1 MEELCWAASTG
12 SKRLHMI
19 ASHVV
24 NTNTHMEED
33 DFDCDTDLGLSP
45 GHMRDLILWEFYIS
59 VSIYEYVIIVRI
71 LKVHEGHY
79 G

>member
-1 MEELCWAASTG
+1 MLS
-12 SKRLHMI
+12 I
-19 ASHVV
+19 VI
-24 NTNTHMEED
+24 NTHIEEG

-59 VSIYEYVIIVRI
+59 ISMYEHVIIVGI
-71 LKVHEGHY
+71 LKVHAGRY

>member
-1 MEELCWAASTG
+1 
-12 SKRLHMI
+12 MI
-19 ASHVV
+19 ASRVV
-24 NTNTHMEED
+24 NNNTHMED
-33 DFDCDTDLGLSP
+33 DFDCDTDVGQSP

-59 VSIYEYVIIVRI
+59 IYEYVIIVGI

>member
-1 MEELCWAASTG
+1 MG
-12 SKRLHMI
+12 SIRLHMI

-24 NTNTHMEED
+24 NSNTHLEEED
-33 DFDCDTDLGLSP
+33 FDSDTDLGLSP
-45 GHMRDLILWEFYIS
+45 GHIHMRDLILWEFYIS
-59 VSIYEYVIIVRI
+59 ISIYEYVIIVRNI